1 MIFTFTKSLLFI
13 FILFLKLQEQIAEN
27 RANLIREHLAA
38 KDLGVWAP
46 VLDLGLF
53 EGHGPATPFP
63 GENMVLLE
71 TKNSSSRDQFC
82 WKSSMIM
89 GGKVEGTTHRFWS

>member
-71 TKNSSSRDQFC
+71 TKNSSSRD
-82 WKSSMIM
+82 
-89 GGKVEGTTHRFWS
+89 